1 MASSTEKPLDHR
13 YRDEHPI
20 RTLAYLFRADRRRL
34 ALAVAVFT
42 VKHSPIWLL
51 PLITASI
58 IDTVV
63 QHQPVSRLWT
73 STGIILFILLINYP
87 LHVLY
92 VRLLY
97 GSVRRMG
104 TDLRSALCTRMQQ
117 LSIGY
122 HSRVSAGVLQ
132 AKVVRDVE
140 TVEQMVQQTAETGL
154 GAITVLTGGLVII
167 GFRTPEFVPVF
178 VVVVPV
184 AALLV
189 SRLRARLRT
198 HNEHFRHEV
207 ETLSSRVT
215 EMTRLI
221 PVTRAH
227 GLEGKALRRMDG
239 TLRRLLTSGNR
250 LDLLNGRFG
259 SLAWVVL
266 NVVGVLVLAGAAL
279 VSYYGVWGVTAG
291 DVVML
296 SAFLTTL
303 TNSTTTLTGLAPVI
317 TKGLESVRSVGEV
330 LQAPELEDNEGKAE
344 VTEVRG
350 AVSFQSV
357 GHAYDGNQLRPAV
370 HDFTLTVAPG
380 ETVALV
386 GASGAGKSTVLNL
399 VIGFIRPTTGQ
410 LLLDGTDMNTLDLR
424 TYRRFVSVVP
434 QESILFDG
442 TIRDNVAYG
451 MDDADEETVRAALRD
466 ANALEFVDKLPQ
478 GLETLVG
485 ERGARLSGGQRQRL
499 AIARALIRDPK
510 VLVLDEATSAL
521 DTRSEALVQ
530 QALARLLRGRTTFVV
545 AHRLSTVRGADRIV
559 VMGDGEI
566 LEVGTHDELLRRG
579 GAYTALHSGQV
590 A

>member
-1 MASSTEKPLDHR
+1 MASSTEKPLDHH

-63 QHQPVSRLWT
+63 QHQPVSGIWF

-167 GFRTPEFVPVF
+167 GIRTPEFVPVF

-189 SRLRARLRT
+189 SRLKARLRT
-198 HNEHFRHEV
+198 HNEQFRHEV

-279 VSYYGVWGVTAG
+279 VSYYGAWGVTAG

-303 TNSTTTLTGLAPVI
+303 TNSTTTLTTLAPVI

-330 LQAPELEDNEGKAE
+330 LQAPELEDNEGKTE
-344 VTEVRG
+344 VAEVRG
-350 AVSFQSV
+350 AVAFRHV
-357 GHAYDGNQLRPAV
+357 GHTYDEQLRPAV

-399 VIGFIRPTTGQ
+399 VIGLIRPTTGQ
-410 LLLDGTDMNTLDLR
+410 LLLDGADMNTLDLR

-451 MDDADEETVRAALRD
+451 MDDADEDSVRAALRD

-559 VMGDGEI
+559 VMGEGEI

>member
-13 YRDEHPI
+13 YRGEHPI
-20 RTLAYLFRADRRRL
+20 RTLAYLFHADRRRL

-42 VKHSPIWLL
+42 VKHSPVWLL

-63 QHQPVSRLWT
+63 QHQPVSRLWI
-73 STGIILFILLINYP
+73 STGVILFILLINYP

-178 VVVVPV
+178 IVVVPV

-189 SRLRARLRT
+189 SRLKARLRT
-198 HNEHFRHEV
+198 HNEQFRHEV

-266 NVVGVLVLAGAAL
+266 NVVGVMVLSGAAL

-303 TNSTTTLTGLAPVI
+303 TNSTTTLTTLAPVI

-330 LQAPELEDNEGKAE
+330 LQAPELEDNAGKAK
-344 VTEVRG
+344 VTEVGG
-350 AVSFQSV
+350 AVAFRNV
-357 GHAYDGNQLRPAV
+357 GHTYDEQLRPAV

-399 VIGFIRPTTGQ
+399 VIGFIRPTSGQ

-451 MDDADEETVRAALRD
+451 MDDADEDSVRAALRD
-466 ANALEFVDKLPQ
+466 ANALEFVEKLPQ

>member
-1 MASSTEKPLDHR
+1 MASSLEKPLDHR
-13 YRDEHPI
+13 YRGEHPI

-34 ALAVAVFT
+34 AAAVAVFT

-73 STGIILFILLINYP
+73 SVGVILFILLINYP

-104 TDLRSALCTRMQQ
+104 TGLRSALCTRMQQ

-154 GAITVLTGGLVII
+154 GATTVLIGGLVII
-167 GFRTPEFVPVF
+167 AVRTPEFVPVF
-178 VVVVPV
+178 LVVVPA
-184 AALLV
+184 AALV
-189 SRLRARLRT
+189 VARLRARLRT

-227 GLEGKALRRMDG
+227 GLENKALRRMDG

-250 LDLLNGRFG
+250 LDLVNGRFG

-266 NVVGVLVLAGAAL
+266 NVVGVLVLTAAAL

-303 TNSTTTLTGLAPVI
+303 TNSTTTLAGLAPVI
-317 TKGLESVRSVGEV
+317 TKGLESVRSVGEL
-330 LQAPELEDNEGKAE
+330 LQAPELEDNEGKAQ
-344 VTEVRG
+344 VASVRG
-350 AVSFQSV
+350 AVEFQGV
-357 GHAYDGNQLRPAV
+357 GHAYDNGRPAV
-370 HDFTLTVAPG
+370 RDFTLSVTPG

-399 VIGFIRPTTGQ
+399 VIGFIRPTAGR

-424 TYRRFVSVVP
+424 TYRRFLSVVP

-442 TIRDNVAYG
+442 TVRENVAYG

-466 ANALEFVDKLPQ
+466 ANALEFVDRLPR
-478 GLETLVG
+478 GLDTLVG

-499 AIARALIRDPK
+499 AIARALIRDPR

-530 QALARLLRGRTTFVV
+530 QALARLLHGRTTFVV

-559 VMGDGEI
+559 VLGEGRI
-566 LEVGTHDELLRRG
+566 LETGTHEELLRRG
-579 GAYTALHSGQV
+579 GAYTALHAGQL

>member
-1 MASSTEKPLDHR
+1 MASSYERPLDHR
-13 YRDEHPI
+13 YRGEHPI
-20 RTLAYLFRADRRRL
+20 RTLAYLLRADRRSL
-34 ALAVAVFT
+34 VAAVFVFT
-42 VKHSPIWLL
+42 VKHSPVWLL
-51 PLITASI
+51 PLITASL

-63 QHQPVSRLWT
+63 QHQPIARLWT
-73 STGIILFILLINYP
+73 STGVILFILLVNYP
-87 LHVLY
+87 LHLLY

-104 TDLRSALCTRMQQ
+104 TTLRSALCTRMQQ

-140 TVEQMVQQTAETGL
+140 TVEQMVQQTAEQGL
-154 GAITVLTGGLVII
+154 GALTVLTGGLVII
-167 GFRTPEFVPVF
+167 AVRTPEFVPVF
-178 VVVVPV
+178 LVVVPV
-184 AALLV
+184 AAVLV
-189 SRLRARLRT
+189 DRLRARLRT
-198 HNEHFRHEV
+198 HNEDFRHEV

-239 TLRRLLTSGNR
+239 TLSRLLTSGMR

-259 SLAWVVL
+259 SLAWVLL
-266 NVVGVLVLAGAAL
+266 NVIGVLVLTGAAL
-279 VSYYGVWGVTAG
+279 ISYYGVWGVTAG

-330 LQAPELEDNEGKAE
+330 LQAPELEDNEGKSELTALHGS
-344 VTEVRG
+344 VTFED
-350 AVSFQSV
+350 V
-357 GHAYDGNQLRPAV
+357 GYAYDSGSPAV
-370 HDFTLTVAPG
+370 RDFTLAVTPG

-386 GASGAGKSTVLNL
+386 GASGAGKSTVLSL
-399 VIGFIRPTTGQ
+399 VIGFIRPTSGRV
-410 LLLDGTDMNTLDLR
+410 LLDGTDMNTLDLR

-442 TIRDNVAYG
+442 TIRENVAYG
-451 MDDADEETVRAALRD
+451 MEDEADEETVRTALRD
-466 ANALEFVDKLPQ
+466 ANALEFVERLPD
-478 GLETLVG
+478 GLNTLVG
-485 ERGARLSGGQRQRL
+485 ERGARLSGGQKQRL

-559 VMGDGEI
+559 VMGEGRI
-566 LEVGTHDELLRRG
+566 LETGTHDELLRRG
-579 GAYTALHSGQV
+579 GAYTELHSGQV

>member
-1 MASSTEKPLDHR
+1 MASSLEKPLDHR
-13 YRDEHPI
+13 YRGEHPI

-34 ALAVAVFT
+34 AAAVAVFT

-73 STGIILFILLINYP
+73 SVGVILFILLINYP

-104 TDLRSALCTRMQQ
+104 TGLRSALCTRMQQ

-154 GAITVLTGGLVII
+154 GATTVLIGGLVII
-167 GFRTPEFVPVF
+167 AVRTPEFVPVF
-178 VVVVPV
+178 LVVVPA
-184 AALLV
+184 AALV
-189 SRLRARLRT
+189 VARLRARLRT

-227 GLEGKALRRMDG
+227 GLENKALRRMDG

-250 LDLLNGRFG
+250 LDLVNGRFG

-266 NVVGVLVLAGAAL
+266 NVVGVLVLTAAAL

-303 TNSTTTLTGLAPVI
+303 TNSTTTLAGLAPVI
-317 TKGLESVRSVGEV
+317 TKGLESVRSVGEL
-330 LQAPELEDNEGKAE
+330 LQAPELEDNEGKAQ
-344 VTEVRG
+344 VASVRG
-350 AVSFQSV
+350 AVEFQGV
-357 GHAYDGNQLRPAV
+357 GHAYDNGRPAV
-370 HDFTLTVAPG
+370 RDFTLSVTPG

-399 VIGFIRPTTGQ
+399 VIGFIRPTEGR

-424 TYRRFVSVVP
+424 TYRRFLSVVP

-442 TIRDNVAYG
+442 TVRENVAYG

-466 ANALEFVDKLPQ
+466 ANALEFVDRLPR
-478 GLETLVG
+478 GLDTLVG

-499 AIARALIRDPK
+499 AIARALIRDPR

-530 QALARLLRGRTTFVV
+530 QALARLLHGRTTFVV

-559 VMGDGEI
+559 VLGEGRI
-566 LEVGTHDELLRRG
+566 LETGTHEELLRRG
-579 GAYTALHSGQV
+579 GAYTALHAGQL